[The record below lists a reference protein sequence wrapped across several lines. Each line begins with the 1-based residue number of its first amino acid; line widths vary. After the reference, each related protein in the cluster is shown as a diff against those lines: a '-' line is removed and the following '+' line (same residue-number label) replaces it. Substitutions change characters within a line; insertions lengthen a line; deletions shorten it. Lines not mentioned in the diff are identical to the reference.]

1 MPKPDNDLISRF
13 REKFG
18 DLLLTCDERKRGGG
32 IIDTLHSNP
41 PASRIKG
48 IESLDAM
55 QFDTIKPELTLGLA
69 NGSPISWSADAP
81 GLLCPTVVGGKDI
94 PLDRGIPG
102 SGAVFHNGAGDLH
115 SPMIQWEATTAAVLD
130 APIRHAPTNPWADTS
145 PFVPLSLTRHWPY
158 EDTPYS
164 LGPDYN
170 VEFLTDHDA
179 GYTSLEAPTAMLWH
193 DKERPVTY
201 LNKGQTYTLRVSL
214 SKPPVKSAGS
224 IQYRTFV
231 RVSFEEEGQRSDP
244 AAAWQLWK
252 EGRGLKEA
260 YQRQRELLAVEYV
273 EFLQDSAICQS
284 HPQVRLEKTSVD
296 GFCVI
301 WTADPSTKSYEGVF
315 ALKFNFLSTDFT
327 LSKGVKGVPVR
338 LCVKT
343 SVLRPEDRKE
353 STEHDSE
360 ICYCAVKLFR
370 DHGAERKLANDE
382 ALVKKKVAKLNKQI
396 AEQYQRSGSIG
407 LRHAYNPDGSH
418 QMNSQ
423 HRGRKWNV
431 NHDKEE
437 SQKCLYAIYLVER
450 TVLDLKEKLAERVR
464 TDPTLIAR
472 IIWQNSNGLK
482 ILVDDDVVQHI
493 PEGQFITAEVC
504 HMSDTDTVSS
514 SVKSSVMEVKLV
526 F

>member
-1 MPKPDNDLISRF
+1 
-13 REKFG
+13 
-18 DLLLTCDERKRGGG
+18 
-32 IIDTLHSNP
+32 
-41 PASRIKG
+41 
-48 IESLDAM
+48 
-55 QFDTIKPELTLGLA
+55 
-69 NGSPISWSADAP
+69 
-81 GLLCPTVVGGKDI
+81 
-94 PLDRGIPG
+94 
-102 SGAVFHNGAGDLH
+102 
-115 SPMIQWEATTAAVLD
+115 
-130 APIRHAPTNPWADTS
+130 
-145 PFVPLSLTRHWPY
+145 
-158 EDTPYS
+158 
-164 LGPDYN
+164 
-170 VEFLTDHDA
+170 
-179 GYTSLEAPTAMLWH
+179 MLWH

-407 LRHAYNPDGSH
+407 LRHAYNPEGSH

-431 NHDKEE
+431 RRRE
-437 SQKCLYAIYLVER
+437 SQTIDDLRLKIARMNRALTSVRPLTVLESRGTEQDDPDLHPVILPRRTSNSMEIEYLNNQHTKNISVTLASQGSVER
-450 TVLDLKEKLAERVR
+450 SESSCLQRSRLKSNPQCPLKTKSVSVEASQSSSDLSVLSSKAG
-464 TDPTLIAR
+464 TY
-472 IIWQNSNGLK
+472 
-482 ILVDDDVVQHI
+482 H
-493 PEGQFITAEVC
+493 FITTFRTLLTSSQSHAFMFRSITPKRSPKNAFMQSTWWNEQFLISKRSLRKGSGLIQHSLHVLFGRTV
-504 HMSDTDTVSS
+504 TD
-514 SVKSSVMEVKLV
+514 
-526 F
+526 